1 MTSNDAFFKT
11 LQVDPIYETED
22 YFCSNAIWVFGYRYQ
37 SLYRHWVLSREY
49 FKSHIAEIESTD
61 NIIDA
66 ELQDIY
72 SETAGV
78 DIEYFPEYIRLSTV
92 SIALSLIENMLNE
105 LSIEVAKDQGIN
117 VELSEKNIPYINKYI
132 LWFTRGCGIE
142 IDIDKTHWKSLDAI
156 RAVRNRFIHQIDR
169 DIPIHVQQV
178 ISGMVTDAVEGGQ
191 LVSDGFVDVSLKK
204 LAELAK
210 NVELAHISYYQ
221 RVHKDN

>member
-1 MTSNDAFFKT
+1 MTNNDAFLKT
-11 LQVDPIYETED
+11 LQIDPIYKTED
-22 YFCSNAIWVFGYRYQ
+22 YFCSDSIWKFGYRYQ
-37 SLYRHWVLSREY
+37 SLHRHWILSKEY
-49 FKSHIAEIESTD
+49 FNSHIAEIKSTD
-61 NIIDA
+61 SKIDG
-66 ELQDIY
+66 ELLDIY

-105 LSIEVAKDQGIN
+105 LSIEVAQDQGID

-142 IDIDKTHWKSLDAI
+142 IDIDKSHWKSLDAI

-169 DIPIHVQQV
+169 DIPNHVQQV
-178 ISGMVTDAVEGGQ
+178 ISEMVTESVEGGQ
-191 LVSDGFVDVSLKK
+191 LVSDEFVDVSLKK

-210 NVELAHISYYQ
+210 SVELAHISYYKS
-221 RVHKDN
+221 VHKVT